1 MQTYDPGNK
10 RNVPPKASRTKSP
23 SSIPTYPVPKCEKE
37 KRKTESSFGQR
48 VQAAPQSH
56 IVKS

>member
-1 MQTYDPGNK
+1 MQTYNPGNK
-10 RNVPPKASRTKSP
+10 RNVPPKASLTKCP
-23 SSIPTYPVPKCEKE
+23 SSILTYPAPKCEKE
-37 KRKTESSFGQR
+37 KEKLNYFGQR